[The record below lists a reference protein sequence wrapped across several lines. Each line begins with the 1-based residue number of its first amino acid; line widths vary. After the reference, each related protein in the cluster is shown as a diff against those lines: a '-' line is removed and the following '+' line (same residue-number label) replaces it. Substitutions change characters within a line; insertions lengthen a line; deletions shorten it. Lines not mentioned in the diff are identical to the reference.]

1 MNDISKKELREKIKR
16 DTERFLAKGNKVTYI
31 KTKVTKFNHKNH
43 LSNFKNTNIH
53 VLPLAYML
61 VA

>member
-1 MNDISKKELREKIKR
+1 MNDISKRELREKIKR
-16 DTERFLAKGNKVTYI
+16 DEKRFLEKGNKVTYI
-31 KTKVTKFNHKNH
+31 KNEVTKLNHRQQ

>member
-1 MNDISKKELREKIKR
+1 MSKKELREKIKR
-16 DTERFLAKGNKVTYI
+16 DEKRFLEKGNKVTYI
-31 KTKVTKFNHKNH
+31 KNEVTKFNHRQQ
-43 LSNFKNTNIH
+43 LSNLKNTNIH